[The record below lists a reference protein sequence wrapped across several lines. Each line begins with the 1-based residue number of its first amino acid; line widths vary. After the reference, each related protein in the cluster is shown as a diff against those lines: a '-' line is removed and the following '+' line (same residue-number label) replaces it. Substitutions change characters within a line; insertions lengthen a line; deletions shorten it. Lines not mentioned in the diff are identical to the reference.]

1 MKLCIAAVLLLTT
14 AAFAQVPSAIITGT
28 VVDPSGAVVPQAR
41 VTATQLDTSWT
52 ITRESASDGTFRL
65 AGLEPGNYRLEVKL
79 AGFNP
84 YIQRVRL
91 EVRQA
96 VEIKAQLSLSGA
108 DYIEVTG
115 APTPVTSM

>member
-1 MKLCIAAVLLLTT
+1 MKLCIAAALLLTT
-14 AAFAQVPSAIITGT
+14 AALAQVPSAIITGT

-65 AGLEPGNYRLEVKL
+65 AGLEPGNYRLEVKVQ
-79 AGFNP
+79 GFAP
-84 YIQRVRL
+84 DSRQIQL

-96 VEIKAQLSLSGA
+96 VEIKVSLVLA
-108 DYIEVTG
+108 ATDNDFLEIH
-115 APTPVTSM
+115 